1 MHQTPDNAYRH
12 STFHPNKCD
21 NEKSSGVLVI
31 RVGWSFSHS
40 VAHVC
45 IENPRAPCCRCH
57 ISPRE
62 SIIDVNFNLWRWRSR
77 LIGERRLNEFGARR
91 QSSEFAPGGFFTL
104 QCITAPSVLDLI
116 LCVLFQTLG
125 CRTSCCAARALAS
138 NKKNVCLAQCAQY
151 TRLDSIDQNKP
162 TKSGLSF
169 HFNAWNNLKCC
180 HPKKIEVIYPW
191 VKSGNKL

>member
-1 MHQTPDNAYRH
+1 MQRDPLE
-12 STFHPNKCD
+12 FLLFIPNKCD
-21 NEKSSGVLVI
+21 NKKSAGGASGVLVI
-31 RVGWSFSHS
+31 RVGWSFTHS

-125 CRTSCCAARALAS
+125 CRTSCCAARASARLKQKTCAWP
-138 NKKNVCLAQCAQY
+138 NVLNI
-151 TRLDSIDQNKP
+151 RGWHSRDQNKP
-162 TKSGLSF
+162 TKVASSAILT
-169 HFNAWNNLKCC
+169 HEL
-180 HPKKIEVIYPW
+180 I
-191 VKSGNKL
+191 